1 MNAVEIEALFK
12 STGESSGI
20 GAGSAMQPL
29 RLALSGEGGGPPIF
43 EMLHLIGVEE
53 SIARINTAIQQIALT
68 A

>member
-1 MNAVEIEALFK
+1 
-12 STGESSGI
+12 
-20 GAGSAMQPL
+20 MQPL

-53 SIARINTAIQQIALT
+53 SIARIHTAIQQIALT